1 MRDTLIIALE
11 ASWELDPVLM
21 ENNLWKR
28 IEEEPERKAYAVKS
42 DEKKKHNRRRKK
54 RRIFD
59 YIRLFLSV
67 CELHISCKEVLRL
80 A

>member
-21 ENNLWKR
+21 EDILWQSVEQVSNTKV
-28 IEEEPERKAYAVKS
+28 ETPYLSADS
-42 DEKKKHNRRRKK
+42 D
-54 RRIFD
+54 I
-59 YIRLFLSV
+59 
-67 CELHISCKEVLRL
+67 C

>member
-21 ENNLWKR
+21 EDKLWKR
-28 IEEEPERKAYAVKS
+28 IEDNPEEKAYRVKS
-42 DEKKKHNRRRKK
+42 EENKK
-54 RRIFD
+54 
-59 YIRLFLSV
+59 
-67 CELHISCKEVLRL
+67 

>member
-1 MRDTLIIALE
+1 MRTGTRWGDTQRMTDIPRGTDNMRDTLIIALE

-28 IEEEPERKAYAVKS
+28 IEEEPEQKAYAVKS
-42 DEKKKHNRRRKK
+42 DEKKK
-54 RRIFD
+54 
-59 YIRLFLSV
+59 
-67 CELHISCKEVLRL
+67 

>member
-1 MRDTLIIALE
+1 MRTGTRWGDMQRMTDTPRGTDNMRDTLIIALE

-28 IEEEPERKAYAVKS
+28 IEEEPEQKAYAVKS
-42 DEKKKHNRRRKK
+42 DEKKK
-54 RRIFD
+54 
-59 YIRLFLSV
+59 
-67 CELHISCKEVLRL
+67 

>member
-1 MRDTLIIALE
+1 MQRMTDIPRGTDNMRDTLIIALE

-28 IEEEPERKAYAVKS
+28 IEEEPEQKAYAVKS
-42 DEKKKHNRRRKK
+42 DEKKK
-54 RRIFD
+54 
-59 YIRLFLSV
+59 
-67 CELHISCKEVLRL
+67 

>member
-28 IEEEPERKAYAVKS
+28 IEEEPEQKAYRVKS
-42 DEKKKHNRRRKK
+42 EEKKK
-54 RRIFD
+54 
-59 YIRLFLSV
+59 
-67 CELHISCKEVLRL
+67 

>member
-1 MRDTLIIALE
+1 MRTGTRWGDMQRTTDIPRGTDNMRDTLIIALE

-28 IEEEPERKAYAVKS
+28 IEEEPEQKAYAVKS
-42 DEKKKHNRRRKK
+42 DEKKK
-54 RRIFD
+54 
-59 YIRLFLSV
+59 
-67 CELHISCKEVLRL
+67 

>member
-1 MRDTLIIALE
+1 MPRTTDTPKGTDNMRDTLIIALE

-28 IEEEPERKAYAVKS
+28 IEEEPEQKAYAVKS
-42 DEKKKHNRRRKK
+42 DEKKK
-54 RRIFD
+54 
-59 YIRLFLSV
+59 
-67 CELHISCKEVLRL
+67 

>member
-1 MRDTLIIALE
+1 MRLYKTRVRQIPERLQFYRYRTTMLRPESTRQDLIIALE

-28 IEEEPERKAYAVKS
+28 IEEEPEQKAYTVKS
-42 DEKKKHNRRRKK
+42 DEKKK
-54 RRIFD
+54 
-59 YIRLFLSV
+59 
-67 CELHISCKEVLRL
+67 

>member
-28 IEEEPERKAYAVKS
+28 IEEEPEQKAYAMKS
-42 DEKKKHNRRRKK
+42 DEKKK
-54 RRIFD
+54 
-59 YIRLFLSV
+59 
-67 CELHISCKEVLRL
+67 

>member
-28 IEEEPERKAYAVKS
+28 IEEEPEQKAYAVKS
-42 DEKKKHNRRRKK
+42 DEKKKAYSKK
-54 RRIFD
+54 K
-59 YIRLFLSV
+59 
-67 CELHISCKEVLRL
+67 KE
-80 A
+80 ADI

>member
-1 MRDTLIIALE
+1 MAWGDMPRTTDTPKGTDNMRDTLIIALE

-28 IEEEPERKAYAVKS
+28 IEEEPEQKAYAVKS
-42 DEKKKHNRRRKK
+42 DEKKK
-54 RRIFD
+54 
-59 YIRLFLSV
+59 
-67 CELHISCKEVLRL
+67 

>member
-1 MRDTLIIALE
+1 MQRMTDTPRGTDNMRDTLIIARE

-28 IEEEPERKAYAVKS
+28 IEEEPEQKAYAVKS
-42 DEKKKHNRRRKK
+42 DEKKK
-54 RRIFD
+54 
-59 YIRLFLSV
+59 
-67 CELHISCKEVLRL
+67 

>member
-1 MRDTLIIALE
+1 MQRMTDIPRGTDKMRDTLIIALE

-28 IEEEPERKAYAVKS
+28 IEEEPEQKAYRVKS
-42 DEKKKHNRRRKK
+42 EEKEK
-54 RRIFD
+54 
-59 YIRLFLSV
+59 
-67 CELHISCKEVLRL
+67 

>member
-1 MRDTLIIALE
+1 MQRTTDTPRGTDNMRDTLIIALE

-28 IEEEPERKAYAVKS
+28 IEEEPEQKAYAVKS
-42 DEKKKHNRRRKK
+42 DEKKK
-54 RRIFD
+54 
-59 YIRLFLSV
+59 
-67 CELHISCKEVLRL
+67 

>member
-1 MRDTLIIALE
+1 MQRTTDTPRGTDKMRDTLIIALE

-42 DEKKKHNRRRKK
+42 DEKKK
-54 RRIFD
+54 
-59 YIRLFLSV
+59 
-67 CELHISCKEVLRL
+67 

>member
-1 MRDTLIIALE
+1 MQRMIDTPRGTDNMRDTLIIALE

-28 IEEEPERKAYAVKS
+28 IEEEPEQKAYAVKS
-42 DEKKKHNRRRKK
+42 DEKKK
-54 RRIFD
+54 
-59 YIRLFLSV
+59 
-67 CELHISCKEVLRL
+67 

>member
-1 MRDTLIIALE
+1 MPRTTDTPRGTDNMRDTLIIALE

-42 DEKKKHNRRRKK
+42 EEKKK
-54 RRIFD
+54 
-59 YIRLFLSV
+59 
-67 CELHISCKEVLRL
+67 